1 MLKRAEMMLIVHNA
15 QDKPHDKE
23 HWPPMLTVPRLRN
36 LELEYNLNVVKKR
49 PKKRVIQT
57 RWN

>member
-1 MLKRAEMMLIVHNA
+1 MSTMPRTNPTTKN
-15 QDKPHDKE
+15 
-23 HWPPMLTVPRLRN
+23 HWPPVLTMPRLRN

-57 RWN
+57 RWSRSVFV

>member
-1 MLKRAEMMLIVHNA
+1 MLIVHNA

-23 HWPPMLTVPRLRN
+23 SLAPNVDGARLRN

-57 RWN
+57 RWNWCVFV

>member
-1 MLKRAEMMLIVHNA
+1 MMLIVHNA

-23 HWPPMLTVPRLRN
+23 SLAPNVDGARLRN